1 MTGALSAALS
11 SARRIIGP
19 DAAAIADAPT
29 ALMNVRRDDA
39 LPCACLMA
47 LAPEKGCLALAR
59 SRGRRTGA
67 GILTATGGK
76 RQYPAI
82 PARGRAGSVC
92 RWWRFVDRL
101 RHLAWFNS
109 TYFFHCSSVR

>member
-47 LAPEKGCLALAR
+47 LAPEKSCVALAR

-67 GILTATGGK
+67 GILTGAGGK

-82 PARGRAGSVC
+82 PVVGQLENNHGSRGDRRNCDTAARI
-92 RWWRFVDRL
+92 
-101 RHLAWFNS
+101 
-109 TYFFHCSSVR
+109 TTSSAM